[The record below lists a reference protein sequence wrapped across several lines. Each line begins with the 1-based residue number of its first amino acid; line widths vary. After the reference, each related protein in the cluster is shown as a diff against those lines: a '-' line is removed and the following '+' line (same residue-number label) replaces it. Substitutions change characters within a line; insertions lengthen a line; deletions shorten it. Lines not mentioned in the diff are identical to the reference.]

1 MGSFFVFIAILITN
15 PVRAINICQSKQ
27 AAVQNQLQIE
37 FLPDMTD
44 SAYDATY
51 GYGHHM
57 DADQQH

>member
-1 MGSFFVFIAILITN
+1 MGSRFFFFAI
-15 PVRAINICQSKQ
+15 PVTYPIRAINICQSKQ

-37 FLPDMTD
+37 FLSNMKD

-57 DADQQH
+57 DANQ